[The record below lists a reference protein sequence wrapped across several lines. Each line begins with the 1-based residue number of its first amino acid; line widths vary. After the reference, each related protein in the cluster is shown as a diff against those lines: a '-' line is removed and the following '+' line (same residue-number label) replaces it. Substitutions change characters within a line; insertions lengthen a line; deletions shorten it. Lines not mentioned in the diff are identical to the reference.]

1 MPFGPM
7 ELLIIL
13 GICLLLFGASKL
25 PEIGS
30 GLGRG
35 MREFKENLTGGPKE
49 DEKLPEQAK
58 LPN

>member
-7 ELLIIL
+7 ELTIIL
-13 GICLLLFGASKL
+13 LICLLMFGASKL

-35 MREFKENLTGGPKE
+35 MREFKDNLSGGAKE

-58 LPN
+58 LPK

>member
-1 MPFGPM
+1 M
-7 ELLIIL
+7 ELTIIL
-13 GICLLLFGASKL
+13 LICLLMFGASKL

-35 MREFKENLTGGPKE
+35 MREFKDNLSGGAKD

-58 LPN
+58 LPK